1 MDGEAKVLNYSAMDG
16 SVQCELK
23 KSVDESIPECNPAQ
37 KTTDSELLEELQ
49 LRRSQL
55 GRTRELLAAKGLKG
69 SRLAALRNLDREH
82 RARLAHLETLLEA
95 GVRGAE
101 RGKGGPA
108 Q

>member
-1 MDGEAKVLNYSAMDG
+1 MDGDVKVSNNS
-16 SVQCELK
+16 
-23 KSVDESIPECNPAQ
+23 SILEFNPAQ
-37 KTTDSELLEELQ
+37 KTTEVELLEELQ
-49 LRRSQL
+49 LRRYQL
-55 GRTRELLAAKGLKG
+55 GVTRKLLAAKGLKG